1 LSVAFISILCVPHSL
16 PLPLRVEIHGSMP
29 LTTRQTFYLLIA
41 AAYLLGSV
49 PFGLLVGWAKGIDV
63 RKSGSGNIGATN
75 VGRLLGRQYFFL
87 VFALDLLKSL
97 VPMML
102 GTWIA
107 LRAWGHLTQTSY
119 ILWLMVG
126 LAAVFGHMFSIFLG
140 FKGGKGVATSAGVM
154 LGLWPF
160 YTVPAIFAI
169 SAFLLTLKLTRYMS
183 VASMVGASTFPIFYF
198 FIALYRGWDPLGRQL
213 PLLVAGVVMAVF
225 LVYKHRGNIGR
236 LRAGTES
243 RLGKK
248 GETRNQKPE

>member
-1 LSVAFISILCVPHSL
+1 
-16 PLPLRVEIHGSMP
+16 MP

-49 PFGLLVGWAKGIDV
+49 PFGLLVGWAKGVDV
-63 RKSGSGNIGATN
+63 RKAGSGNIGATN

-87 VFALDLLKSL
+87 VFFLDLLKSL

-107 LRAWGHLTQTSY
+107 LSSWAHLTRTIY

-126 LAAVFGHMFSIFLG
+126 LAAIFGHMFSIFLA

-160 YTVPAIFAI
+160 YTVPAVFAI
-169 SAFLLTLKLTRYMS
+169 CAFLVALSATRYMS
-183 VASMVGASTFPIFYF
+183 VASMVGAMTFPIFYF
-198 FIALYRGWDPLGRQL
+198 LIASYRGWDPLGRQL
-213 PLLVAGVVMAVF
+213 PLLVAGLVMAVF
-225 LVYKHRGNIGR
+225 LVYKHRGNIAR
-236 LRAGTES
+236 LRLGMES
-243 RLGKK
+243 RLGEKP
-248 GETRNQKPE
+248 ETRNQKPE